1 MSDYVVRLV
10 GKDDLSSTVSNVKK
24 ELSDVGKV
32 GKDAMSKIDDKF
44 QRIITSSAPLKR
56 QLRDLQ
62 AIMADMNLKGLSNT
76 DEFTKIAIEAGKIKD
91 ALSDASTAVKNFSN
105 DTMGLQASIQ
115 ALQGI
120 AAAANVA
127 VGAMALFGNENEDAV
142 KAIKKVQGALAL
154 LNGVQQLANV
164 LNKDSILIL
173 KAKQIQ
179 QAFNAASTIKQNVA
193 TAANTAAVAAN
204 TAVQRVATATQK
216 AWNVTTA
223 VSKALLGDISGLI
236 LIGAAAYTTY
246 SLATA
251 KSKSKQDE
259 LNNTQSHTTTLLQ
272 KQIEARKE
280 ATKEID
286 SEKNKINALY
296 SVLTN
301 VNVAYKD
308 KARALEELKNI
319 IPSVNGYIN
328 SEAVYHGNA
337 VTEIRKHIDALDDL
351 QKALAAFKLG
361 QKIQEEVTN
370 SEFEKFQADE
380 KVYRKENNIK
390 ADEAEMNRHTND
402 AGYTWQGG
410 RSQAY
415 IDARNRKEINEEN
428 LETAKK
434 EQKAADL
441 RVKNAKQQQK
451 DYQRFRA
458 ANGGS
463 AKAQAAVALSNG
475 DANKAADIYFNRD
488 ITGSRTS
495 RPTKNTPPP
504 KIDDAPKYAKDSLTD
519 LETQLRDL
527 QQNLKDGLI
536 PSDKVEETKVTI
548 ERLKED
554 ILKKKIEIGLE
565 VDPILK
571 NNEELKNKLL
581 EQVSSFFSSNSNIET
596 QPQLS
601 SFEKATGQNP
611 FGTDTLNGIESLMN
625 YNDTLIGKLEE
636 TRNKLL
642 ELQDALVNA
651 GLEGTEQFAA
661 VAKEL
666 ENVNG
671 TISTVTISQETLAN
685 KAVEAAE
692 AQKKQEEFITTLNDI
707 SDAAANTGEIF
718 KSLGQI
724 SDDETLNAAG
734 IIAEAIANII
744 QGYATAS
751 VQAAETGNP
760 WIWAAFSL
768 AGLAQVASVIAQIHN
783 LSGYAEGGIIGGG
796 SRHGDAILGRLNA
809 GEMVLNTRQ
818 QSNLFKALDNGNFE
832 SVYGG
837 DSQRVDFR
845 IKGQDLY
852 GTLKNFSKT
861 AAKSGKITGIQ

>member
-1 MSDYVVRLV
+1 MSDYVVRLT
-10 GKDDLSSTVSNVKK
+10 GKDDLSSTVKNVKK

-32 GKDAMSKIDDKF
+32 GKDAMGKIDDKF

-56 QLRDLQ
+56 QLKDLQ
-62 AIMADMNLKGLSNT
+62 TLMADMNLKGLSNT
-76 DEFTKIAIEAGKIKD
+76 DEFTKIAVEAGKIKN
-91 ALSDASTAVKNFSN
+91 AISDASVAIRNYSN

-115 ALQGI
+115 MFQGV

-127 VGAMALFGNENEDAV
+127 IGAMALFGNENEDAV
-142 KAIKKVQGALAL
+142 KVIKKVQGALAM

-164 LNKDSILIL
+164 LNKDSVLIL

-179 QAFNAASTIKQNVA
+179 QAFNAATTIKNNVA

-223 VSKALLGDISGLI
+223 VGKALLGDISGLI

-259 LNNTQSHTTTLLQ
+259 LNTSVDKAKDIQ
-272 KQIEARKE
+272 KQYA
-280 ATKEID
+280 D
-286 SEKNKINALY
+286 SMGNTYANLMSKYQLLRAEYMKLSTEQQKTEWIKNKK
-296 SVLTN
+296 T
-301 VNVAYKD
+301 
-308 KARALEELKNI
+308 ALEELHLSIDGVTSADNAFINNTSNVVDAFMRRAKAAAAAAALVSLYQEQFELESQANDIKERQGKNNLDLMKSMLEDADPNI
-319 IPSVNGYIN
+319 QKERARSFGYH
-328 SEAVYHGNA
+328 SKTYE
-337 VTEIRKHIDALDDL
+337 L
-351 QKALAAFKLG
+351 QQDKASLAK
-361 QKIQEEVTN
+361 EE
-370 SEFEKFQADE
+370 
-380 KVYRKENNIK
+380 KENT
-390 ADEAEMNRHTND
+390 E
-402 AGYTWQGG
+402 
-410 RSQAY
+410 
-415 IDARNRKEINEEN
+415 ARNKN
-428 LETAKK
+428 TAAV
-434 EQKAADL
+434 ERMTAIAMS
-441 RVKNAKQQQK
+441 NATSNVSGGGK
-451 DYQRFRA
+451 
-458 ANGGS
+458 GGS
-463 AKAQAAVALSNG
+463 TVSPSKGGTV
-475 DANKAADIYFNRD
+475 
-488 ITGSRTS
+488 
-495 RPTKNTPPP
+495 PPP
-504 KIDDAPKYAKDSLTD
+504 IDDKPKYAEGSLTD
-519 LETQLRDL
+519 LENQLRDL
-527 QQNLKDGLI
+527 QQRLKDGLI
-536 PSDKVEETKVTI
+536 PDNEVNQTIVTI
-548 ERLKED
+548 EKLKDD
-554 ILKKKIEIGLE
+554 ILKKKISLGLE

-571 NNEELKNKLL
+571 NNEELKKKIF
-581 EQVSSFFSSNSNIET
+581 EQVTSYFSNKGTTET
-596 QPQLS
+596 QPQLT

-611 FGTDTLNGIESLMN
+611 FDTNTLNGIESLMN

-796 SRHGDAILGRLNA
+796 SRHGDTIIGRLNA

>member
-32 GKDAMSKIDDKF
+32 GKDAMSKIDDRF

-173 KAKQIQ
+173 KAKQVQ

-204 TAVQRVATATQK
+204 TAVQRIATATQK

-223 VSKALLGDISGLI
+223 VGRALLGDISGLI
-236 LIGAAAYTTY
+236 LVAAAGYTTY

-259 LNNTQSHTTTLLQ
+259 LNASVDTGTNIQKRYSETMGNTYAQLMTKYTLLRNEYQ
-272 KQIEARKE
+272 KLTTEHQKVEWIKENKSAFDELSISVNDVTSAENAFVNNTSSVVEAIMRRARAAAAAQALEDTIKE
-280 ATKEID
+280 DWELEKQEQDIAKRIRDNEIALGKSKSNDKGTQWAQMYQSSVGGGSTNRTKQLQD
-286 SEKNKINALY
+286 EKRNLAEEKRINAE
-296 SVLTN
+296 
-301 VNVAYKD
+301 
-308 KARALEELKNI
+308 R
-319 IPSVNGYIN
+319 
-328 SEAVYHGNA
+328 
-337 VTEIRKHIDALDDL
+337 
-351 QKALAAFKLG
+351 
-361 QKIQEEVTN
+361 
-370 SEFEKFQADE
+370 
-380 KVYRKENNIK
+380 RKENREEQLRYSK
-390 ADEAEMNRHTND
+390 LAADNTTLK
-402 AGYTWQGG
+402 GSSGGGGGG
-410 RSQAY
+410 RT
-415 IDARNRKEINEEN
+415 R
-428 LETAKK
+428 
-434 EQKAADL
+434 
-441 RVKNAKQQQK
+441 
-451 DYQRFRA
+451 
-458 ANGGS
+458 
-463 AKAQAAVALSNG
+463 
-475 DANKAADIYFNRD
+475 
-488 ITGSRTS
+488 

-504 KIDDAPKYAKDSLTD
+504 KIEDVKKYAEGSLTD

-548 ERLKED
+548 ERLRED

-581 EQVSSFFSSNSNIET
+581 EQVSSIISDNRNIET

-601 SFEKATGQNP
+601 TFDKAIGNNP
-611 FGTDTLNGIESLMN
+611 FDTNTLDGIERMIDF
-625 YNDTLIGKLEE
+625 NDTLIGKLEE
-636 TRNKLL
+636 TRNKIIM
-642 ELQDALVNA
+642 LQMAFVSA
-651 GLEGTEQFAA
+651 GLEGTEQF
-661 VAKEL
+661 VALNKEL

-671 TISTVTISQETLAN
+671 TISTVSISQETLTN
-685 KAVEAAE
+685 KAKETAE

-707 SDAAANTGEIF
+707 SDAASNTGEIF
-718 KSLGQI
+718 KNLGQI
-724 SDDETLNAAG
+724 SEDETLNAAG
-734 IIAEAIANII
+734 IIAEAIASII
-744 QGYATAS
+744 QGYAVAS

-768 AGLAQVASVIAQIHN
+768 AGLAQVVSVIAQIHN

-796 SRHGDAILGRLNA
+796 STHGDTILGRLNA

>member
-1 MSDYVVRLV
+1 MSDYVVRLT
-10 GKDDLSSTVSNVKK
+10 GKDDLSSTVRNVKK

-173 KAKQIQ
+173 KAKQVQ

-223 VSKALLGDISGLI
+223 VGRALLGDISGLI
-236 LIGAAAYTTY
+236 LVAAAGYTTY

-259 LNNTQSHTTTLLQ
+259 LNASVDTGTNIQKRYSETMGNTYAQLMTKYTLLRNEYQ
-272 KQIEARKE
+272 KLTTEHQKVEWIKENKSAFDELSISVNDVTSAENAFVNNTSSVVDAIMRRARAAAAAQALEDTIKE
-280 ATKEID
+280 DWELEKQEQDIAKRIRDNDIALKKSKQNDKGTQWAQMYQSSVGAGSNKRTKQLQED
-286 SEKNKINALY
+286 KKNLAEEKRINAE
-296 SVLTN
+296 
-301 VNVAYKD
+301 
-308 KARALEELKNI
+308 R
-319 IPSVNGYIN
+319 
-328 SEAVYHGNA
+328 
-337 VTEIRKHIDALDDL
+337 
-351 QKALAAFKLG
+351 
-361 QKIQEEVTN
+361 
-370 SEFEKFQADE
+370 
-380 KVYRKENNIK
+380 RKEN
-390 ADEAEMNRHTND
+390 R
-402 AGYTWQGG
+402 
-410 RSQAY
+410 
-415 IDARNRKEINEEN
+415 
-428 LETAKK
+428 
-434 EQKAADL
+434 EQQLRYSKLAADNTTL
-441 RVKNAKQQQK
+441 KGSS
-451 DYQRFRA
+451 
-458 ANGGS
+458 GG
-463 AKAQAAVALSNG
+463 G
-475 DANKAADIYFNRD
+475 
-488 ITGSRTS
+488 GGGRTS
-495 RPTKNTPPP
+495 RPLKGSTPPP
-504 KIDDAPKYAKDSLTD
+504 TIEDIKKYAEGSLTD

-548 ERLKED
+548 ENLKKD

-581 EQVSSFFSSNSNIET
+581 EQVSSFFSSNRNIET
-596 QPQLS
+596 QPQLT

-642 ELQDALVNA
+642 ELQDALENA

-671 TISTVTISQETLAN
+671 TIANVTISQETLAN

-744 QGYATAS
+744 QGYAQAS
-751 VQAAETGNP
+751 VAASETGNP

-768 AGLAQVASVIAQIHN
+768 AGLAQVVSVIAQIHN

-837 DSQRVDFR
+837 DSQRVDFK

>member
-1 MSDYVVRLV
+1 MSDYVVRLT
-10 GKDDLSSTVSNVKK
+10 GKDDLSSTVRNVKK

-76 DEFTKIAIEAGKIKD
+76 EEFTKIAIEAGRIKD

-204 TAVQRVATATQK
+204 TAVQRIATATQK

-236 LIGAAAYTTY
+236 LVAAAGYTTY

-259 LNNTQSHTTTLLQ
+259 LNASVDKAKDIQ
-272 KQIEARKE
+272 KQYA
-280 ATKEID
+280 D
-286 SEKNKINALY
+286 SMGNTYANLMSKYQLLRAEYMKLSTEQQKTEWIKNKK
-296 SVLTN
+296 T
-301 VNVAYKD
+301 
-308 KARALEELKNI
+308 ALEELHLSIDGVTSADNAFINNTSNVVDAFMRRAKAAAAAAALVSLYQEQFELETKSNDI
-319 IPSVNGYIN
+319 EKRRAQNDINLMKSRLEDQDPNVQKQRARSFGYHSN
-328 SEAVYHGNA
+328 TYELQQNQTALTEEA
-337 VTEIRKHIDALDDL
+337 R
-351 QKALAAFKLG
+351 
-361 QKIQEEVTN
+361 
-370 SEFEKFQADE
+370 
-380 KVYRKENNIK
+380 ENNK
-390 ADEAEMNRHTND
+390 AR
-402 AGYTWQGG
+402 
-410 RSQAY
+410 
-415 IDARNRKEINEEN
+415 EEN
-428 LETAKK
+428 TAAIKRMTAIAMSN
-434 EQKAADL
+434 AASS
-441 RVKNAKQQQK
+441 
-451 DYQRFRA
+451 
-458 ANGGS
+458 GGGGGTTT
-463 AKAQAAVALSNG
+463 KTT
-475 DANKAADIYFNRD
+475 K
-488 ITGSRTS
+488 
-495 RPTKNTPPP
+495 PTKGGNTTTHVEDV
-504 KIDDAPKYAKDSLTD
+504 KKYAEGSLTD
-519 LETQLRDL
+519 LENQLRDL
-527 QQNLKDGLI
+527 QQKLKDGLI
-536 PSDKVEETKVTI
+536 PSDQIEQTKIKIET
-548 ERLKED
+548 LKDE
-554 ILKKKIEIGLE
+554 ILKKKITLGLE

-581 EQVSSFFSSNSNIET
+581 EQVSSFFSSNRNIET

-724 SDDETLNAAG
+724 SEDETLNAAG

-744 QGYATAS
+744 GGYAQAS
-751 VQAAETGNP
+751 AQSAKLGP
-760 WIWAAFSL
+760 WAWAAFSL

-796 SRHGDAILGRLNA
+796 STHGDTILGRLNA

>member
-1 MSDYVVRLV
+1 MSDYVVRLT
-10 GKDDLSSTVSNVKK
+10 GKDDLSSTVRNVKK

-76 DEFTKIAIEAGKIKD
+76 EEFTKIAIEAGRIKD

-142 KAIKKVQGALAL
+142 KAIRKVQGALAL
-154 LNGVQQLANV
+154 LNGVQTLANT

-179 QAFNAASTIKQNVA
+179 QAFNAASTIKSNVA

-204 TAVQRVATATQK
+204 TAVQRIATATQK

-223 VSKALLGDISGLI
+223 VGKALLGDISGLI
-236 LIGAAAYTTY
+236 LVGAAAYTTY

-251 KSKSKQDE
+251 KSKAKQDE
-259 LNNTQSHTTTLLQ
+259 LNTSVDKGKDIQ
-272 KQIEARKE
+272 KQYAESMGNTYAQLMSKYSLLRAEYMKLSTEQQKTEWI
-280 ATKEID
+280 
-286 SEKNKINALY
+286 KNKK
-296 SVLTN
+296 S
-301 VNVAYKD
+301 
-308 KARALEELKNI
+308 ALEELQI
-319 IPSVNGYIN
+319 SVDGVTAADNTFINNTSNVVDAFMRRAKAAAAAAALVSLYQEQFELETKSNDIAKRRAQNDINLMQSRLEDQDPNVQKQRARSFGYHSN
-328 SEAVYHGNA
+328 TYELQQNQTALTEEA
-337 VTEIRKHIDALDDL
+337 R
-351 QKALAAFKLG
+351 
-361 QKIQEEVTN
+361 
-370 SEFEKFQADE
+370 
-380 KVYRKENNIK
+380 ENNK
-390 ADEAEMNRHTND
+390 AR
-402 AGYTWQGG
+402 
-410 RSQAY
+410 
-415 IDARNRKEINEEN
+415 EEN
-428 LETAKK
+428 TAAIKRMTAIAMSN
-434 EQKAADL
+434 AASS
-441 RVKNAKQQQK
+441 
-451 DYQRFRA
+451 
-458 ANGGS
+458 GGGGGTTT
-463 AKAQAAVALSNG
+463 KTT
-475 DANKAADIYFNRD
+475 K
-488 ITGSRTS
+488 
-495 RPTKNTPPP
+495 PTKGGNTTIHVEDV
-504 KIDDAPKYAKDSLTD
+504 KKYAEGSLTD

-527 QQNLKDGLI
+527 QQKLKDGLI
-536 PSDKVEETKVTI
+536 PSDQIEQTKIKIET
-548 ERLKED
+548 LKDE
-554 ILKKKIEIGLE
+554 ILKKKITLGLE

-571 NNEELKNKLL
+571 DNEELKKKIF
-581 EQVSSFFSSNSNIET
+581 EQVTSFFNNNRNIET

-744 QGYATAS
+744 SGYAQAS
-751 VQAAETGNP
+751 AQSAKLGP
-760 WIWAAFSL
+760 WAWAAFSL

-796 SRHGDAILGRLNA
+796 STHGDTILGRLNA

-832 SVYGG
+832 SVYSG
-837 DSQRVDFR
+837 DSQRVDFK

>member
-1 MSDYVVRLV
+1 MSDYVVRLT
-10 GKDDLSSTVSNVKK
+10 GKDDLSSTVRNVKK

-32 GKDAMSKIDDKF
+32 GKDAMGKIDDKF

-236 LIGAAAYTTY
+236 LVAAAGYTTY

-259 LNNTQSHTTTLLQ
+259 LNASVDRGKNIQ
-272 KQIEARKE
+272 KQYTETMGNTYAQLMTKYILLRNEYQKLTTEHQKVEWIKENKSAFDELSISVNDVTSAENAFVNNTSSVVEAIMRR
-280 ATKEID
+280 
-286 SEKNKINALY
+286 
-296 SVLTN
+296 
-301 VNVAYKD
+301 
-308 KARALEELKNI
+308 ARA
-319 IPSVNGYIN
+319 
-328 SEAVYHGNA
+328 NA
-337 VTEIRKHIDALDDL
+337 AA
-351 QKALAAFKLG
+351 KALEDTLKEDWDLEKEEQDIKKRIRENDIALEKSKQNDKGTQWTQMYQSSVGAGSNKRTKQL
-361 QKIQEEVTN
+361 QEDKKNLAE
-370 SEFEKFQADE
+370 EKRINE
-380 KVYRKENNIK
+380 ERRKEN
-390 ADEAEMNRHTND
+390 
-402 AGYTWQGG
+402 
-410 RSQAY
+410 
-415 IDARNRKEINEEN
+415 RKEQ
-428 LETAKK
+428 LRYSKL
-434 EQKAADL
+434 AADNTTL
-441 RVKNAKQQQK
+441 RGSS
-451 DYQRFRA
+451 
-458 ANGGS
+458 GG
-463 AKAQAAVALSNG
+463 G
-475 DANKAADIYFNRD
+475 
-488 ITGSRTS
+488 GGGRTS
-495 RPTKNTPPP
+495 RPSKNTPPP
-504 KIDDAPKYAKDSLTD
+504 TIEDVKKYAEGSLTD

-565 VDPILK
+565 VDPKLK
-571 NNEELKNKLL
+571 DEEELKNKLL
-581 EQVSSFFSSNSNIET
+581 EQVDSFLSSNRNIET

-601 SFEKATGQNP
+601 TFDKAIGNNP
-611 FGTDTLNGIESLMN
+611 FDTNTLDGIERMIDF
-625 YNDTLIGKLEE
+625 NDTLIGKLEE
-636 TRNKLL
+636 TRNELL
-642 ELQDALVNA
+642 KWQDALKKA
-651 GLEGTEQFAA
+651 GFEGTVQFAA

-671 TISTVTISQETLAN
+671 TIANVTISQETLAN

-707 SDAAANTGEIF
+707 SDAASNTGEIF

-744 QGYATAS
+744 QGYAQAS
-751 VQAAETGNP
+751 VAASETGNP

-768 AGLAQVASVIAQIHN
+768 AGLAQVVSVIAQIHN

-832 SVYGG
+832 SVYSG
-837 DSQRVDFR
+837 DSQRVDFK

>member
-1 MSDYVVRLV
+1 MSDYVVRLT
-10 GKDDLSSTVSNVKK
+10 GKDDLSSTVRNVKK

-76 DEFTKIAIEAGKIKD
+76 DEFTKIAIEAGRIKD

-142 KAIKKVQGALAL
+142 KAIKKVQGALAM

-179 QAFNAASTIKQNVA
+179 QAFNAASTIKSNVA

-223 VSKALLGDISGLI
+223 VGKALLGDISGLI
-236 LIGAAAYTTY
+236 LVAAAGYTTY

-259 LNNTQSHTTTLLQ
+259 LNASVDRGKNIQKQYTESMGNTYAQLMTKYILLRNEYQKLTTEHQKVEWIKENKSAFDELSISVNDVTSAENAFVNNTSNVVDAFMRRAKAAAAASALESLLQEQFELENKSNDIAKRRAQNDINLMQSRLEDQDPNVQKQRARSFGYHSKTYELQQNQTALTEEARENNKAREENTAAIKRMTAIAMSNKESSGGGGGTTT
-272 KQIEARKE
+272 KT
-280 ATKEID
+280 TK
-286 SEKNKINALY
+286 
-296 SVLTN
+296 
-301 VNVAYKD
+301 
-308 KARALEELKNI
+308 
-319 IPSVNGYIN
+319 
-328 SEAVYHGNA
+328 
-337 VTEIRKHIDALDDL
+337 
-351 QKALAAFKLG
+351 
-361 QKIQEEVTN
+361 
-370 SEFEKFQADE
+370 
-380 KVYRKENNIK
+380 
-390 ADEAEMNRHTND
+390 
-402 AGYTWQGG
+402 
-410 RSQAY
+410 
-415 IDARNRKEINEEN
+415 
-428 LETAKK
+428 
-434 EQKAADL
+434 
-441 RVKNAKQQQK
+441 
-451 DYQRFRA
+451 
-458 ANGGS
+458 
-463 AKAQAAVALSNG
+463 
-475 DANKAADIYFNRD
+475 
-488 ITGSRTS
+488 
-495 RPTKNTPPP
+495 PTKGGNTTTHV
-504 KIDDAPKYAKDSLTD
+504 DDVKKYAEGSLTD

-548 ERLKED
+548 ERLRED

-581 EQVSSFFSSNSNIET
+581 EQVSSFFSNNRNIET

-601 SFEKATGQNP
+601 TFDKATGQNP

-744 QGYATAS
+744 GGYAQAS
-751 VQAAETGNP
+751 AQSAKLGP
-760 WIWAAFSL
+760 WAWAAFSL

-796 SRHGDAILGRLNA
+796 STHGDTILGRLNA

>member
-1 MSDYVVRLV
+1 MSDYVVRLT
-10 GKDDLSSTVSNVKK
+10 GKDDLSSTVRNVKK

-76 DEFTKIAIEAGKIKD
+76 DEFTKIAIEAGRIKD

-142 KAIKKVQGALAL
+142 KAIRKVQGALAL
-154 LNGVQQLANV
+154 LNGVQTLANT

-204 TAVQRVATATQK
+204 TAVQRIATATQK

-236 LIGAAAYTTY
+236 LVAAAGYTTY

-259 LNNTQSHTTTLLQ
+259 LNASVEKGKDVQ
-272 KQIEARKE
+272 KQYAESMGNTYANLMSKYALLRAEYMKLSTEQQKTEWI
-280 ATKEID
+280 
-286 SEKNKINALY
+286 KNKK
-296 SVLTN
+296 S
-301 VNVAYKD
+301 
-308 KARALEELKNI
+308 ALEELQI
-319 IPSVNGYIN
+319 SVDGVTAADNTFINNTSNVVDAFMRRAKAAAAAAALVSLYQEQFELETKSNDIAKRRAQNDINLMQSRLEDSDPNVQKQRARSFGYHSN
-328 SEAVYHGNA
+328 TYELQQNQTALTEEA
-337 VTEIRKHIDALDDL
+337 R
-351 QKALAAFKLG
+351 
-361 QKIQEEVTN
+361 
-370 SEFEKFQADE
+370 
-380 KVYRKENNIK
+380 ENNK
-390 ADEAEMNRHTND
+390 AR
-402 AGYTWQGG
+402 
-410 RSQAY
+410 
-415 IDARNRKEINEEN
+415 EEN
-428 LETAKK
+428 TAAIKRMTAIAMSN
-434 EQKAADL
+434 AASS
-441 RVKNAKQQQK
+441 
-451 DYQRFRA
+451 
-458 ANGGS
+458 GGGGGTTT
-463 AKAQAAVALSNG
+463 K
-475 DANKAADIYFNRD
+475 
-488 ITGSRTS
+488 TT
-495 RPTKNTPPP
+495 RPTKGGVTTTHVEDV
-504 KIDDAPKYAKDSLTD
+504 KKYAEGSLTD
-519 LETQLRDL
+519 LENQLRDL
-527 QQNLKDGLI
+527 QQKLKDGLI
-536 PSDKVEETKVTI
+536 PSDQIEQTKIKIET
-548 ERLKED
+548 LKDE
-554 ILKKKIEIGLE
+554 ILKKKIVLGLE
-565 VDPILK
+565 IDPILK
-571 NNEELKNKLL
+571 DNEELKKKIF
-581 EQVSSFFSSNSNIET
+581 EQVTSFFNNNRNIET

-642 ELQDALVNA
+642 ELQDALTNA

-692 AQKKQEEFITTLNDI
+692 AQKQQEEFITTLNDI

-744 QGYATAS
+744 GGYAQAS
-751 VQAAETGNP
+751 AQSAKLGP
-760 WIWAAFSL
+760 WAWAAFSL

-796 SRHGDAILGRLNA
+796 STHGDTILGRLNA

>member
-179 QAFNAASTIKQNVA
+179 QAYNAASTIKQNVA

-236 LIGAAAYTTY
+236 LVAAAGYTTY
-246 SLATA
+246 TLAT
-251 KSKSKQDE
+251 SKSNSEQKE

-286 SEKNKINALY
+286 SEKNKINVLY

-337 VTEIRKHIDALDDL
+337 VTEIRNHIDALDDL

-390 ADEAEMNRHTND
+390 ADEAEMNRHSND

-428 LETAKK
+428 LQTAKK

-441 RVKNAKQQQK
+441 RVQNAKQQQK
-451 DYQRFRA
+451 DYQRFKA
-458 ANGGS
+458 ANSGS

-475 DANKAADIYFNRD
+475 DANKALDIYFNRD
-488 ITGSRTS
+488 IKGSRTS
-495 RPTKNTPPP
+495 RPSKNTPPP

-571 NNEELKNKLL
+571 NNEELKNKIF
-581 EQVSSFFSSNSNIET
+581 EQVSSFFSSNRNIET
-596 QPQLS
+596 QPQLT

-642 ELQDALVNA
+642 ELQDALTNA

-744 QGYATAS
+744 GGYAQAS
-751 VQAAETGNP
+751 AQSAKLGP
-760 WIWAAFSL
+760 WAWAAFSL

-832 SVYGG
+832 SVYSG
-837 DSQRVDFR
+837 DSQRVDFK